1 MRLERLLGL
10 LMLAGTIAS
19 LALMALG
26 TSLYFL
32 QHGEEVSVSER
43 WIVRSKSFL
52 EFVASIGEGLSLS
65 VVLMKAGVAT
75 LMLTPYSRAVIS
87 LVYFAARREWKFT
100 AITGLV
106 VTALSAL
113 LMLPAAPS

>member
-1 MRLERLLGL
+1 LRLERVLGL
-10 LMLAGTIAS
+10 LMLAGTMIS
-19 LALMALG
+19 LALMAIG
-26 TSLYFL
+26 ISLHFL

-43 WIVRSKSFL
+43 WIVRSRSFL
-52 EFVASIGEGLSLS
+52 EFVTSIGEGPSLS
-65 VVLMKAGVAT
+65 IVLMKAGVSA

-87 LVYFAARREWKFT
+87 LLYFAARREWNFA

-106 VTALSAL
+106 VSALSAL

>member
-1 MRLERLLGL
+1 M
-10 LMLAGTIAS
+10 T
-19 LALMALG
+19 
-26 TSLYFL
+26 
-32 QHGEEVSVSER
+32 
-43 WIVRSKSFL
+43 
-52 EFVASIGEGLSLS
+52 SIGEGRNLPVILT
-65 VVLMKAGVAT
+65 KAGVAT

-113 LMLPAAPS
+113 SMLPAAPT

>member
-1 MRLERLLGL
+1 MRLERVLGL

-19 LALMALG
+19 LALMTIG

-32 QHGEEVSVSER
+32 QHGDEVSVSER
-43 WIVRSKSFL
+43 WIVRSRSFL
-52 EFVASIGEGLSLS
+52 EFVTSIGEGRNLP
-65 VVLMKAGVAT
+65 VILMKAGVAT

-87 LVYFAARREWKFT
+87 LLYFAARREWKFT
-100 AITGLV
+100 TITGLV

-113 LMLPAAPS
+113 LLLPVAPT

>member
-1 MRLERLLGL
+1 MRLERVLGL
-10 LMLAGTIAS
+10 LMLAGTMAS
-19 LALMALG
+19 LALMALSI
-26 TSLYFL
+26 SLYFL
-32 QHGEEVSVSER
+32 QHGDEVSVSER
-43 WIVRSKSFL
+43 WVVRSRSFL
-52 EFVASIGEGLSLS
+52 EFVASIGEGPSLS

-113 LMLPAAPS
+113 SMLPAVPT